1 MFLVLFSYAGIIA
14 YIILQKN
21 VEKMPI
27 WVDITIQ
34 MRYNSI
40 KGNGKAPRA
49 AYVLVNEKEEK

>member
-1 MFLVLFSYAGIIA
+1 MFLVLFSHAGIIV

-27 WVDITIQ
+27 WVDIAIQ

-40 KGNGKAPRA
+40 EGNSAAPRA
-49 AYVLVNEKEEK
+49 TYVLVNEKEEK